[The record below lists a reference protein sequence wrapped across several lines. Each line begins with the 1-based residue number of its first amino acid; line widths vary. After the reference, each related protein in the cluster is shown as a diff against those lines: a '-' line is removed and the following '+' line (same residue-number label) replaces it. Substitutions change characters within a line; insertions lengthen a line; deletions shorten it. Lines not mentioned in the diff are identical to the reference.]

1 MANNEL
7 ELVVDPTPK
16 GWLYGFPKAVPEGVW
31 YMDGNVPRFK
41 ENEFNINDWMVEQGY
56 PEKLLEYNALR
67 MWVQEKKPDYCYPGS
82 DPQE

>member
-41 ENEFNINDWMVEQGY
+41 EKEFNINDWMVEQGY

-67 MWVQEKKPDYCYPGS
+67 MWVQEKKPDYVYPGS

>member
-16 GWLYGFPKAVPEGVW
+16 GWLYGFPKAVQEGVW
-31 YMDGNVPRFK
+31 YMDGTVPRFK
-41 ENEFNINDWMVEQGY
+41 EEEFNINDWMVEQGY

>member
-31 YMDGNVPRFK
+31 YMDGTVPRFK
-41 ENEFNINDWMVEQGY
+41 EEEFNINDWMVEQGY
-56 PEKLLEYNALR
+56 PEKLLE
-67 MWVQEKKPDYCYPGS
+67 
-82 DPQE
+82 

>member
-7 ELVVDPTPK
+7 ELIVDPTPQ

-31 YMDGNVPRFK
+31 YMDGTVPRFK
-41 ENEFNINDWMVEQGY
+41 EKEFNINDWMIEQGY

-67 MWVQEKKPDYCYPGS
+67 MWVQEKKPDYVYPGS

>member
-7 ELVVDPTPK
+7 ELIVDPTPQ

-31 YMDGNVPRFK
+31 YMDGTMPRFK
-41 ENEFNINDWMVEQGY
+41 EKEFNINDWMVEQGY

-67 MWVQEKKPDYCYPGS
+67 MWVQEKKPDYVYLGS